1 METVQI
7 RGRRRREGGS
17 LKWLVLICGLI
28 AMAAVIWFGWQRF
41 VPNNEEVTPEYGKSH
56 PIIVKGSVL
65 KESAIIEDGS
75 VKVPLPVVQQALE
88 LADAVHYEEKTGS
101 IVLTNAHKVLH
112 LKTNSL
118 TARINSK
125 PYELRFAAEV
135 KDKLVYIPTAPL
147 EEMYGIQVEYDSK
160 TDIVTILLAEQSVQQ
175 AEAPEESAIRTEPTI
190 RAPIVHRVLQAETV
204 RLWGEQD
211 GWYRVQSSN
220 GVLGYMSKG
229 DLALTEVERIEALKT
244 EPPFIAWKL
253 LGSKINMT
261 WEAVYTKTP
270 NTSKIGPLNG
280 VNVVSPTWFELVND
294 KGDISSKAD
303 SSYVNW
309 AHKKG
314 MQVWGLF
321 SNGFEPDRTTQALA
335 TVESRFHMI
344 QQLIAYAELYKL
356 QGINIDFENVHTAD
370 KANLVQF
377 VRELTPLLHEGNLVV
392 SIDVTPK
399 SNSEMWSVFL
409 DRAALGKVVDY
420 MMIMAYDEH
429 WASSP
434 KAGSV
439 ASLPW
444 VEQSILR
451 ILEEDEVPA
460 DKLVLGMPLYT
471 RVWTEKKDES
481 GTVKVSSKAL
491 GMESVS
497 KIITEQKLKPVLDEQ
512 AGQNYVEYTEDGAKK
527 RIWLEDSLSI
537 KARTALVKKYNL
549 AGIATWQRAFQS
561 DDVWDIIHQS
571 LNKRP

>member
-1 METVQI
+1 M
-7 RGRRRREGGS
+7 
-17 LKWLVLICGLI
+17 LLCGLA
-28 AMAAVIWFGWQRF
+28 AMAAVIWIGWQRF
-41 VPNNEEVTPEYGKSH
+41 IPNNEEIKPEYGGSH
-56 PIIVKGSVL
+56 PIIVQGNVL
-65 KESAIIEDGS
+65 QESAVIEDGT
-75 VKVPLPVVQQALE
+75 VKVPLPVLQQALG
-88 LADAVHYEEKTGS
+88 LGDAVHYEEKSGS
-101 IVLTNAHKVLH
+101 IVLTNADKVLH

-118 TARINSK
+118 TARMNSK
-125 PYELRFAAEV
+125 PYELRFAAEM

-147 EEMYGIQVEYDSK
+147 EEMYGIQVEYDSEA
-160 TDIVTILLAEQSVQQ
+160 DIVTILKAGESVQRAQ
-175 AEAPEESAIRTEPTI
+175 APEETVIRNEPTI
-190 RAPIVHRVLQAETV
+190 RAPIVKRVPQADSV
-204 RLWGEQD
+204 RIWGEQE
-211 GWYRVQSSN
+211 GWYLVQSSD
-220 GVLGYMSKG
+220 GVLGYTAKG
-229 DLALTEVERIEALKT
+229 DLTLTEVEKIEPLQM

-280 VNVVSPTWFELVND
+280 VNVVSPTWFELMNG
-294 KGDISSKAD
+294 KGEISSKAD
-303 SSYVNW
+303 RAYVNW
-309 AHKKG
+309 AHKKE

-321 SNGFEPDRTTQALA
+321 SNGFEPDRTTEALA
-335 TVESRFHMI
+335 SVETRFYMI
-344 QQLIAYAELYKL
+344 QQLIAYAQLYKL

-377 VRELTPLLHEGNLVV
+377 VRELTPLLHEQNLVV

-420 MMIMAYDEH
+420 MMVMAYDEH

-444 VEQSILR
+444 VEQSIVR
-451 ILEEDEVPA
+451 ILEEDEVPP

-481 GTVKVSSKAL
+481 GAVKVSSKAL
-491 GMESVS
+491 GMDSVS
-497 KIITEQKLKPVLDEQ
+497 KIIAEQKLKPVLDEQ
-512 AGQNYVEYTEDGAKK
+512 SGQNYVEYTEDGARK
-527 RIWLEDSLSI
+527 RIWLEDELSI
-537 KARTALVKKYNL
+537 KARIALVKKYNL

>member
-7 RGRRRREGGS
+7 RQRRRRGGGW
-17 LKWLVLICGLI
+17 LKWLMLLSGLI
-28 AMAAVIWFGWQRF
+28 AMVSVIWLGWQRYI
-41 VPNNEEVTPEYGKSH
+41 PNNQEVKPEYGRTH
-56 PIIVKGSVL
+56 PIMVQGNVL
-65 KESAIIEDGS
+65 QESAVIEDNS
-75 VKVPLPVVQQALE
+75 VKVPLTVLQQALG
-88 LADAVHYEEKTGS
+88 LAEAVYYEEKSGS
-101 IVLTNAHKVLH
+101 IVLTNADKVLH
-112 LKTNSL
+112 LQTNSL
-118 TARINSK
+118 TAHINRK

-147 EEMYGIQVEYDSK
+147 EEMYGIHVEYDPDA
-160 TDIVTILLAEQSVQQ
+160 DIVTILLAGESVQR
-175 AEAPEESAIRTEPTI
+175 AEAPEDTVIRTEPSI
-190 RAPIVHRVLQAETV
+190 RAPIVKRIAREGEV
-204 RLWGEQD
+204 RIWGEHE
-211 GWYRVQSSN
+211 GWYKVQSDN
-220 GVLGYMSKG
+220 GIIGYSAKG
-229 DLALTEVERIEALKT
+229 DLTLTEVEKIAQLKNKV
-244 EPPFIAWKL
+244 PFVAWKV

-270 NTSKIGPLNG
+270 NTSKIGPMNG
-280 VNVVSPTWFELVND
+280 VNVVSPTWFELMNN

-303 SSYVNW
+303 RSYVAW
-309 AHKKG
+309 AHKRG

-321 SNGFEPDRTTQALA
+321 SNGFEPERTTQALA
-335 TVESRFHMI
+335 TVESRFHII
-344 QQLIAYAELYKL
+344 QQILAYAELYKL

-377 VRELTPLLHEGNLVV
+377 VRELTPLLHEQNLVV

-420 MMIMAYDEH
+420 MMVMAYDEH

-451 ILEEDEVPA
+451 IMEEDEVPP

-471 RVWTEKKDES
+471 RVWTEKKDEN
-481 GTVKVSSKAL
+481 GALKVSSKAL
-491 GMESVS
+491 GMDSVS
-497 KIITEQKLKPVLDEQ
+497 DIIAEHKLKPLLDEQ
-512 AGQNYVEYTEDGAKK
+512 AGQNYVEYTEDGARK
-527 RIWLEDSLSI
+527 RIWLEDELSI

-561 DDVWDIIHQS
+561 DEVWDIIHQS